1 MLYLRGSV
9 SDRGARVFVPFLSAS
24 EAAAGPGG
32 VSVLRLFRRLGL
44 RGVQIL
50 AACFLGEKGLLWYA
64 PDQQR
69 DTGDRETIGPTTA
82 RKAQLTVQTRVS
94 PI

>member
-1 MLYLRGSV
+1 MH
-9 SDRGARVFVPFLSAS
+9 FLSAT
-24 EAAAGPGG
+24 ETAAVPDG
-32 VSVLRLFRRLGL
+32 VSVLRLFRGLGL

-69 DTGDRETIGPTTA
+69 DARDGETNSLTA
-82 RKAQLTVQTRVS
+82 APSAELEYRLSKENLIRIKTPRCS
-94 PI
+94 NLN